1 MRYCLY
7 CSKPIPSGIHGNS
20 GSCSHVCKRLRKKSR
35 EQANYKRKKN
45 IADPVLYLQNHL
57 EALAEKFGYETAI
70 DLSIVGSYQIDWA
83 LCTATFQRDGQTGK
97 AVGNVGYIFFKP
109 NHLKIYKV

>member
-1 MRYCLY
+1 MKNCLY